1 MNDDT
6 ITAAR
11 LDVRAAAVRAIASAQ
26 PPDQAAAATAAFHH
40 ELKPIAARPLPGKAD
55 QAASVEVASVLAA
68 LARLPPA

>member
-11 LDVRAAAVRAIASAQ
+11 LDVLAAAVRAIASTLS
-26 PPDQAAAATAAFHH
+26 PEQAAAATAAFHH

-55 QAASVEVASVLAA
+55 QAAAQRQVLGK
-68 LARLPPA
+68 